1 MDTSVKIDWEK
12 VEEIIEKYKGS
23 HEALL
28 MIMQDISD
36 LYNYVPP
43 DVVPVLVEK
52 LGVKESLVY
61 SVATFYKTISLE
73 PRGKYKEDQGTLISL
88 LQDIQ
93 SEFGYLPKEVLSHV
107 SGTLDVPLSKIFA
120 VASFYHSF
128 SLEPQG
134 KNTVSV
140 CTGTA
145 CHVRG
150 AEKITDALEENLEI
164 EEGQTSG
171 DGLFT
176 LEAVRCI
183 GCCASGPVI
192 TVNKDTHGGLD
203 RSSVLDI
210 VDQYKQH
217 AS

>member
-1 MDTSVKIDWEK
+1 MQMAVEIDWETIDNI
-12 VEEIIEKYKGS
+12 VHSYKGNP
-23 HEALL
+23 EALL

-36 LYNYVPP
+36 IYNYVPP
-43 DVVPVLVEK
+43 AVIPRLVEK
-52 LGVKESLVY
+52 LGVKESLIY

-73 PRGKYKEDQGTLISL
+73 PRGKYI
-88 LQDIQ
+88 
-93 SEFGYLPKEVLSHV
+93 VR
-107 SGTLDVPLSKIFA
+107 
-120 VASFYHSF
+120 
-128 SLEPQG
+128 
-134 KNTVSV
+134 V

-150 AEKITDALEENLEI
+150 AQKIMDALENRLDVN
-164 EEGQTSG
+164 EGKTSG

-192 TVNKDTHGGLD
+192 TINQDTHGGLD
-203 RSSVLDI
+203 RSSVLKVID
-210 VDQYKQH
+210 DYSQR

>member
-1 MDTSVKIDWEK
+1 METSVEIDWQSIDG
-12 VEEIIEKYKGS
+12 IIAKYNAHS
-23 HEALL
+23 EALL

-36 LYNYVPP
+36 IYNYVPP
-43 DVVPVLVEK
+43 EVIPVLVQK
-52 LGVKESLVY
+52 IGVQESLVY

-73 PRGKYKEDQGTLISL
+73 PRGKYI
-88 LQDIQ
+88 
-93 SEFGYLPKEVLSHV
+93 V
-107 SGTLDVPLSKIFA
+107 
-120 VASFYHSF
+120 
-128 SLEPQG
+128 
-134 KNTVSV
+134 NV

-150 AEKITDALEENLEI
+150 AEKITEALESRLDVK
-164 EEGQTSG
+164 EGQTTN

-192 TVNKDTHGGLD
+192 TVNQDTHGGLD
-203 RSSVLDI
+203 RSSVLKVID
-210 VDQYKQH
+210 DYSQK